1 MEFLK
6 KINSNFFL
14 TLKNIS
20 KFILNN
26 LQNFEDFIIKN
37 LNKNNYIQSP
47 YIKEFTNQEQEL
59 KNYSPFSLISFGILI
74 CICFLILKKLLKKS
88 KKIFKFFCNFKENF
102 VILMSKLPS
111 NQEKIAK
118 AKQEVKKEM
127 ATLFKQNKFKKID
140 FFDNGQDEHT
150 ILKKLEVISKSDNI
164 AASTG
169 KLTGAVYCGEEKIHR
184 IASSASEIFSYS
196 NLLHPDLYCGAR
208 FIESQLIKI
217 GLELFNGKED
227 SCGMTTSGGTM
238 SILSAMYAYIH
249 RARENG
255 IKKPEIICP
264 DSAHAAFFKACYM
277 FRAKCIKIP
286 LDPKTYQVDLNK
298 VKKAINKN
306 TACIVGSCPNF
317 PHSLMDD
324 IEGLNEI
331 ALKYKIPLH
340 VDCCLGGFLVA
351 FYNRANINIPKF
363 DFTLSGVT
371 SISADL
377 HKYGLCPKGIS
388 LLMYSKHEYRKYNFF
403 TYPHFMGGFYC
414 TPGFDGSRTAGI
426 SAASYAVLTSLGKN
440 YYINIAKRINKA
452 VLKVKEF
459 VRKECPLFK
468 IIGDPFICGFAITGD
483 KMDFLYDILDKKG
496 WHLNMIIN
504 PIGVSFIF
512 TSANM
517 ENDDELIKDIKEAH
531 EKIKTNNLEELSKK
545 TKLYG
550 MSIPL
555 PENIAK
561 NALDALC
568 DAILD

>member
-1 MEFLK
+1 MFEKLNSSFFVYFK
-6 KINSNFFL
+6 KIIRFALNHIQNIENFV
-14 TLKNIS
+14 
-20 KFILNN
+20 
-26 LQNFEDFIIKN
+26 IKN
-37 LNKNNYIQSP
+37 LNQQNYIP
-47 YIKEFTNQEQEL
+47 NLYIKEISIQENKL
-59 KNYSPFSLISFGILI
+59 KDYSPFSLISFGILI
-74 CICFLILKKLLKKS
+74 CIFFVLLKKLYKKF
-88 KKIFKFFCNFKENF
+88 KKIYKYFCNFKENF
-102 VILMSKLPS
+102 VLLLSKLPS
-111 NQEKIAK
+111 NQEKISK
-118 AKQEVKKEM
+118 AKLEVKKEM
-127 ATLFKQNKFKKID
+127 LNLFKQNKFKKID
-140 FFDNGQDEHT
+140 FFDNGQDEYT
-150 ILKKLEVISKSDNI
+150 ILKKMEVFSKSDNA

-184 IASSASEIFSYS
+184 IASNASEIFSYS

-238 SILSAMYAYIH
+238 SILTAMYAYIH

-264 DSAHAAFFKACYM
+264 NSAHAAFFKACYM

-286 LDPKTYQVDLNK
+286 LDPKTYQIDLNK
-298 VKKAINKN
+298 AKKAINKN

-317 PHSLMDD
+317 PHSIMDD

-351 FYNRANINIPKF
+351 FYNRANIKIPKF
-363 DFTLSGVT
+363 DFTLPGVT

-388 LLMYSKHEYRKYNFF
+388 LLMYSKHEYRKYNYF

-440 YYINIAKRINKA
+440 YYINIAKCINKA
-452 VLKVKEF
+452 VVKVKEF

-468 IIGDPFICGFAITGD
+468 IIGEPFICGFAITGE
-483 KMDFLYDILDKKG
+483 KMDYLYDILSKKG

-504 PIGVSFIF
+504 PLGIGFIF

-517 ENDDELIKDIKEAH
+517 ENVDQLIKDIKEAH
-531 EKIKTNNLEELSKK
+531 EKIKTNNLEELSKI

-555 PENIAK
+555 PESIAK
-561 NALDALC
+561 NALDVLC

>member
-1 MEFLK
+1 
-6 KINSNFFL
+6 
-14 TLKNIS
+14 
-20 KFILNN
+20 
-26 LQNFEDFIIKN
+26 
-37 LNKNNYIQSP
+37 
-47 YIKEFTNQEQEL
+47 
-59 KNYSPFSLISFGILI
+59 
-74 CICFLILKKLLKKS
+74 
-88 KKIFKFFCNFKENF
+88 
-102 VILMSKLPS
+102 
-111 NQEKIAK
+111 
-118 AKQEVKKEM
+118 
-127 ATLFKQNKFKKID
+127 
-140 FFDNGQDEHT
+140 
-150 ILKKLEVISKSDNI
+150 
-164 AASTG
+164 
-169 KLTGAVYCGEEKIHR
+169 
-184 IASSASEIFSYS
+184 
-196 NLLHPDLYCGAR
+196 
-208 FIESQLIKI
+208 
-217 GLELFNGKED
+217 
-227 SCGMTTSGGTM
+227 M
-238 SILSAMYAYIH
+238 SILTAMYAYIH

-286 LDPKTYQVDLNK
+286 LDPKTYQIDLNK
-298 VKKAINKN
+298 AKKAINKN

-351 FYNRANINIPKF
+351 FYNRANIKIPKF
-363 DFTLSGVT
+363 DFTLPGVT

-388 LLMYSKHEYRKYNFF
+388 LLMYSKHEYRKYNYF

-452 VLKVKEF
+452 VVKVKEV

-468 IIGDPFICGFAITGD
+468 IIGDPFICGFAITGE
-483 KMDFLYDILDKKG
+483 KMDYLYDILDKKG
-496 WHLNMIIN
+496 WHLNMLIN
-504 PIGVSFIF
+504 PLGVGFIF